1 MGGWVGGF
9 EGGRQ
14 AGRQTGR
21 GDRGQGVGREGV
33 GR

>member
-1 MGGWVGGF
+1 MGGF
-9 EGGRQ
+9 EEGRQ